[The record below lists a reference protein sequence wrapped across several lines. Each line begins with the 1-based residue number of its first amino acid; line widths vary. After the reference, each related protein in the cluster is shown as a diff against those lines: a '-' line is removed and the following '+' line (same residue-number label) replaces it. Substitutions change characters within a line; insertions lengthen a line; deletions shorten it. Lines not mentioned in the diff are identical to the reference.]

1 MLGVSPAFFRTLHID
16 LLEGRDFRSADAGT
30 ASGQRESAPSPA
42 SASSMSRLRSGTSG
56 GRNPVGER
64 VLVRQEKDVD
74 VPLDIVGLV
83 SDTAHRTVRERM
95 RPIVFVPY
103 SGDMG
108 KARCWSAWPES
119 RRPSARRSHGPFVA
133 SGAGARLRE
142 MRPAR
147 DFIDTQMV
155 VERLLARLTGSF
167 ATLALLLAGIGLY
180 GVVNDAVI
188 QRRREIGLRMALGA
202 QATDIVRHVTIGS
215 LVLVSVG
222 LIAGVG
228 AGVAFGR
235 LIGALLFQVT
245 PTDPVA
251 LASPL
256 AILATVFAMASLPP
270 AIRAIRTDP
279 TETLKTGVAPAQPRD
294 ATMAIVPSRPS
305 LHRRAPR

>member
-1 MLGVSPAFFRTLHID
+1 MR
-16 LLEGRDFRSADAGT
+16 RST
-30 ASGQRESAPSPA
+30 S
-42 SASSMSRLRSGTSG
+42 SASSPTRRTGRSASAC
-56 GRNPVGER
+56 GRSCSCHTA
-64 VLVRQEKDVD
+64 
-74 VPLDIVGLV
+74 GL
-83 SDTAHRTVRERM
+83 
-95 RPIVFVPY
+95 
-103 SGDMG
+103 G

-119 RRPSARRSHGPFVA
+119 RRPSGQTLARTLRREW
-133 SGAGARLRE
+133 AGARMRE

-222 LIAGVG
+222 LIAGLG

-251 LASPL
+251 LAPTAGDPGDGLRDGL
-256 AILATVFAMASLPP
+256 AAAGDSSDQDGSDGDA
-270 AIRAIRTDP
+270 
-279 TETLKTGVAPAQPRD
+279 EEGVASRLSR
-294 ATMAIVPSRPS
+294 ATPLTAIVPSRPS